1 MLGATLQ
8 SAFYA
13 HSAEFAMRALSC
25 LGCLLLASASA
36 VAGPVYKWKDAHG
49 VTQYWRPRRPAK
61 YETREQARSPQT
73 ATSTQTSGCTGARA
87 VQHRPCQPG
96 LAGWWRQVMQDTD
109 GDGKADTPLSPEQR
123 TAQKGLA
130 EAAIKAYCPPAS

>member
-1 MLGATLQ
+1 MLQ

-25 LGCLLLASASA
+25 LGCLLLLASANA

-49 VTQYWRPRRPAK
+49 VTQYSETPPAGKK

-73 ATSTQTSGCTGARA
+73 AASTQTPAAPVPEQCSTARA
-87 VQHRPCQPG
+87 N
-96 LAGWWRQVMQDTD
+96 LALLDGGGQVMQDAD